1 MEEFYNY
8 FERHGVLDDETKD
21 LVLKLIK
28 VIKIKKGDLLI
39 SQNQSFVN
47 KTYFVLKGCLRSFYV
62 DQNSKEHTLQFS
74 IKGWWISDYI
84 AFYGGQEAVM
94 SIQALTDSVVIEA
107 TKQNIELVFEKYP
120 HIESIHRKYLETKL
134 VVLNKRVLNQLNLSA
149 RDRYL
154 KFLDEFPQIQ
164 NYAQNYHI
172 ASYLGI
178 TQQSLS
184 RIRSEK

>member
-21 LVLKLIK
+21 LVLKLTK

-47 KTYFVLKGCLRSFYV
+47 KTYFVLNGCLRSFYV

-107 TKQNIELVFEKYP
+107 TKKNI
-120 HIESIHRKYLETKL
+120 HI
-134 VVLNKRVLNQLNLSA
+134 LNL
-149 RDRYL
+149 YI
-154 KFLDEFPQIQ
+154 ENI
-164 NYAQNYHI
+164 
-172 ASYLGI
+172 
-178 TQQSLS
+178 
-184 RIRSEK
+184 